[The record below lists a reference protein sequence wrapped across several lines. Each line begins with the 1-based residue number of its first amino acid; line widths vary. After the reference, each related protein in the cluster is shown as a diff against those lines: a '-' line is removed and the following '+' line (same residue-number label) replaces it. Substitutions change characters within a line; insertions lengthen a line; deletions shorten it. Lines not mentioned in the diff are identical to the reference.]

1 MAIFVYMKHIL
12 LFGAGKSATVLIEYL
27 KMLCVELTW
36 KATVVDG
43 SQSLLNEKIITQKE
57 VLF

>member
-1 MAIFVYMKHIL
+1 MKHIL

-27 KMLCVELTW
+27 KMLCVEMSW

-43 SQSLLNEKIITQKE
+43 NAELLNEKISVDPNLKGVQAN
-57 VLF
+57 V